1 MIIKE
6 IYPCLLKVMDAEKT
20 FIHLQED
27 ALYNFIPD
35 KKYSNLEDLKIR
47 YQQLIDGS
55 KNRNE
60 IWLNWLIFMD
70 SDRKNPIGT
79 MQATILKD
87 EQKAYLGYVIYK
99 KYWYLGYGTAALNW
113 LIHHL
118 EKIENINYLE
128 AYVDIN
134 NKYSIKILENF
145 YFENIRVLDG
155 DFIFQRLCN
164 KRL

>member
-1 MIIKE
+1 MKE
-6 IYPCLLKVMDAEKT
+6 IYPCLLKVIDVEKT

-47 YQQLIDGS
+47 YQQLINGS
-55 KNRNE
+55 KNKNE
-60 IWLNWLIFMD
+60 IWLNWLIFKD
-70 SDRKNPIGT
+70 SNRKNPIGT
-79 MQATILKD
+79 MQATLLKD

-99 KYWYLGYGTAALNW
+99 KYWHLGYGTAALNW
-113 LIHHL
+113 LIQHL

-134 NKYSIKILENF
+134 NKYSIKILEKF
-145 YFENIRVLDG
+145 YFENIGILG
-155 DFIFQRLCN
+155 SDFIFQRLCN

>member
-1 MIIKE
+1 MKE
-6 IYPCLLKVMDAEKT
+6 IYPRLLKVMDAEKT

-47 YQQLIDGS
+47 YQQLLDGS

-99 KYWYLGYGTAALNW
+99 KYWYLGYGTAALNS

-145 YFENIRVLDG
+145 YFENIRVLNG

>member
-1 MIIKE
+1 MKE
-6 IYPCLLKVMDAEKT
+6 IYPRLLKVMDAEKT

-47 YQQLIDGS
+47 YQQLLDGS

-60 IWLNWLIFMD
+60 IWLNWLIFKD

-99 KYWYLGYGTAALNW
+99 KYWYLGYGTAALNS

-145 YFENIRVLDG
+145 YFENIRVLNG